1 MSYDLGIDLG
11 TTFTAAATARGGR
24 TENVGLGNR
33 SIAAPSVV
41 FVQNGTVLAG
51 EAASRRAASDP
62 DHVAREFKRR
72 IGDSVPLILGGAPF
86 SAQQLTSYLL
96 RWVVDRVSEREGGPP
111 DRIALTH
118 PANWGPF
125 KRDLLQQAV
134 RLAELD
140 DVMLITEPEA
150 AAIEY
155 ASLERVEP
163 GSVVAVYDLGG
174 GTFDAAVLK
183 KTVEGFE
190 VLGTPEGVEH
200 LGGIDF
206 DEAVFLHV
214 LKQLP
219 KSAVEGIDRDSA
231 ATTAALQRL
240 RQDCV
245 EAKEA
250 LSSDTVATI
259 HVMIPG
265 LEREIRL
272 TRGELEAMIRPA
284 LHETI
289 AALRRAMRSADVDAE
304 DLHRVLLVGGS
315 SRIPL
320 VAQLVGDELRRPVAV
335 DTDPKNAISLGAA
348 RAAALVATNGDATTA
363 PVAVA
368 PPPPPPPVAAAAPV
382 APVAVAPAPPVERVA
397 PTAPPPPP
405 PAPAPPPPPPA
416 QRPAAPQPSRRT
428 GVLVAAIAA
437 AVLLIG
443 GAAFFLTSSGDDNG
457 EEAESTATDA
467 GPPTGEPTVRWTVD
481 TGGRI
486 SSTPVVADGRVYAAT
501 QVSDKVVAIDAEN
514 GELVWEFDAG
524 GSVFGATAVDDEG
537 TVYTGSYVGAIEG
550 QPDTDGQG
558 AVTAIE
564 GETGEQRWR
573 FDVGAVVQS
582 SPLVSGGVVYVGADD
597 NNLYAIDAAT
607 GQPVWTFATGDIV
620 RSSPAIAEGILY
632 VGSNDGNLYA
642 IDPASG
648 QEVWRATVGQADY
661 SSPTV
666 ADGVVYIGN
675 NAGVVSA
682 VDAATGAPVW
692 SFPTGGTV
700 GCRPAV
706 ADGSVYFGSFDG
718 NVYALTT
725 SGGGERWRFEV
736 QLEEPLFS
744 SPSVVDGIVYIGSH
758 ARKVFAIDAPTG
770 EEVWQFETGGIVGSS
785 PTIADGV
792 LYVGSDDGN
801 VYALEL
807 PA

>member
-1 MSYDLGIDLG
+1 MTYDLGIDLG
-11 TTFTAAATARGGR
+11 TTFTAAATARDGR
-24 TENVGLGNR
+24 AENVGLGNR

-51 EAASRRAASDP
+51 EAASRRAVSDP

-72 IGDSVPLILGGAPF
+72 IGDSVPLILGGAPY
-86 SAQQLTSYLL
+86 SAQQVTSYLL
-96 RWVVDRVSEREGGPP
+96 RWVVERVSEREGGPP

-125 KRDLLQQAV
+125 KRDLLLQAV

-140 DVMLITEPEA
+140 DVVLITEPEA

-183 KTVEGFE
+183 KTADGFE

-214 LKQLP
+214 LRQLP
-219 KSAVEGIDRDSA
+219 KPAMDAIDRDSPA
-231 ATTAALQRL
+231 ATAAFQRL

-259 HVMIPG
+259 HVMVPG

-289 AALRRAMRSADVDAE
+289 AALRRAMRSADVDAD

-320 VAQLVGDELRRPVAV
+320 VAQLVGEELERPVAV

-348 RAAALVATNGDATTA
+348 RAAALAGGNGQAAAAPTATA
-363 PVAVA
+363 PPPPAAAPTSVPAA
-368 PPPPPPPVAAAAPV
+368 PPPPPPPPPPTTQA
-382 APVAVAPAPPVERVA
+382 APAPP
-397 PTAPPPPP
+397 APPPVAAP
-405 PAPAPPPPPPA
+405 PAT
-416 QRPAAPQPSRRT
+416 AAGGRKT
-428 GVLVAAIAA
+428 GLVVAAIAA
-437 AVLLIG
+437 AVVVIG
-443 GAAFFLTSSGDDNG
+443 AAAFFLTRSGGDSGEDAEATVTNGTSS
-457 EEAESTATDA
+457 
-467 GPPTGEPTVRWTVD
+467 GEPTVRWTLD

-486 SSTPVVADGRVYAAT
+486 SSTPQVADGRVYAAT
-501 QVSDKVVAIDAEN
+501 QVSDKVVAIDAES
-514 GELVWEFDAG
+514 GELVWEFDTG
-524 GSVFGATAVDDEG
+524 GSVFGATAVDEG
-537 TVYTGSYVGAIEG
+537 TVYTGSYVGAVEG

-558 AVTAIE
+558 AVYAID

-582 SPLVSGGVVYVGADD
+582 SPLVAEGVVYVGADD
-597 NNLYAIDAAT
+597 NRLYALDAAT
-607 GQPVWTFATGDIV
+607 GQPVWTFATGGIV
-620 RSSPAIAEGILY
+620 RSSPAIADGVLY

-642 IDPASG
+642 IDPATG
-648 QEVWRATVGQADY
+648 QETWRANVGQADY

-666 ADGVVYIGN
+666 ADGVVYIGS
-675 NAGVVSA
+675 NAGVLSA
-682 VDAATGAPVW
+682 VDAATGEGVW
-692 SFPTGGTV
+692 SFPTEGTI

-736 QLEEPLFS
+736 QLDEPLFS
-744 SPSVVDGIVYIGSH
+744 SPSVVDGILYIGSH
-758 ARKVFAIDAPTG
+758 ARKIFAIDAPTG
-770 EEVWQFETGGIVGSS
+770 DEVWQFETGGIVGSS
-785 PTIADGV
+785 PTIDDGV

-807 PA
+807 PT